1 MNKIISL
8 AAVAL
13 LTVSSFSSADVY
25 VSGSGSYFSG
35 DTKFDEGA
43 PSYIYFRVMPTYLS
57 VRAYD
62 YDNRSYFS
70 CHEYS
75 DSSNFE
81 NLKDFIYAVKNET
94 TVSMSK
100 QSNGKCEIR
109 TYDHYTN

>member
-1 MNKIISL
+1 MKMIISL
-8 AAVAL
+8 VAVAL
-13 LTVSSFSSADVY
+13 LTVSSFASADVY
-25 VSGSGSYFSG
+25 VSGSGNYFSG

-43 PSYIYFRVMPTYLS
+43 SSYIYFRVMPTYLS
-57 VRAYD
+57 VRAYN
-62 YDNRSYFS
+62 YDSRNYFS

-81 NLKDFIYAVKNET
+81 ELKEFIYAIKNET

-100 QSNGKCEIR
+100 KSNGQCEIR